1 MRLFPCLAAAALL
14 IPGAASASSMV
25 IGSGLARMCYEA
37 ADAERATPATL
48 DTCNRAISD
57 EPLSY
62 DDQVATYVNRG
73 IIRARMSDFAGAL
86 SDYDHAIRLNP
97 NEPEA
102 YLNKG
107 ALVLKAQRDWR
118 QARQLFEAALDRH
131 TRRPEFAYFGR
142 AISNELAG
150 DFAGAMADYQKAS
163 DLAPNWDQPKKELTR
178 FTVRKR
184 G

>member
-1 MRLFPCLAAAALL
+1 MRMFPCLAAAALL

-37 ADAERATPATL
+37 ADAERATPGTL
-48 DTCNRAISD
+48 DVCNRALSD

-62 DDQVATYVNRG
+62 EDEVATFVNRG
-73 IIRARMSDFAGAL
+73 IIRARMSDFSGAL
-86 SDYDHAIRLNP
+86 SDYDRAIRLDP
-97 NEPEA
+97 GEPEA

-107 ALVLKAQRDWR
+107 ALVLKEQHDWR
-118 QARQLFEAALDRH
+118 QARDLFDAVLEHH

-163 DLAPNWDQPKKELTR
+163 ELAPNWEQPKKELTR
-178 FTVRKR
+178 FSVRKR

>member
-37 ADAERATPATL
+37 ADAERATPGTL
-48 DTCNRAISD
+48 DVCNRAISE
-57 EPLSY
+57 EPLSF

-73 IIRARMSDFAGAL
+73 IIRARMSDFAGAQ
-86 SDYDHAIRLNP
+86 SDYDRAIRLDP
-97 NEPEA
+97 SQPES
-102 YLNKG
+102 YLNKA
-107 ALVLKAQRDWR
+107 ALVLKTQHDWR
-118 QARQLFEAALDRH
+118 MARDLFDAALERH
-131 TRRPEFAYFGR
+131 TRRPEIAYFGR
-142 AISNELAG
+142 AITNDLAG
-150 DFAGAMADYQKAS
+150 DLAGAMADYQKAS
-163 DLAPNWDQPKKELTR
+163 DIAPNWDEPKKELTR